1 MRHGKEAE
9 VIQAE
14 KGRQEQ
20 SLREV
25 LEKIRNQG
33 YETAAVL
40 WKPDEKHYGAN
51 PREAKLLYVA
61 ATRAL
66 HELYLLGDE
75 PVSSLTAGEKEK
87 SA

>member
-1 MRHGKEAE
+1 MRHGKEVE
-9 VIQAE
+9 VSQAE

-25 LEKIRNQG
+25 LERIRNQG

-51 PREAKLLYVA
+51 PREAKLLYA
-61 ATRAL
+61 AVTRAL
-66 HELYLLGDE
+66 HELYLRE
-75 PVSSLTAGEKEK
+75 TNP
-87 SA
+87 SAA

>member
-14 KGRQEQ
+14 KDRQEQ

-25 LEKIRNQG
+25 LERIRNQG

-51 PREAKLLYVA
+51 PREAKLLYA
-61 ATRAL
+61 AVTRAL
-66 HELYLLGDE
+66 HELYLRE
-75 PVSSLTAGEKEK
+75 TNP
-87 SA
+87 SAA